1 MRVAIKLQS
10 ADHVLVASD
19 PVDVTSQRAYRKA
32 SSLYDDGQTL
42 IKDNPTWKS
51 DADKLRKEIES
62 FFNALSHDKTSG
74 ELVDA
79 IETFGE
85 DSVEA
90 GQVGWSSLKSEGR
103 GLYRDAVNVILP
115 RLVSLVK
122 EIPVPRI
129 EFKSAG
135 EFDLDRQSSRPNP
148 ELMISRFLFFLYQT
162 STSLSMT

>member
-1 MRVAIKLQS
+1 M
-10 ADHVLVASD
+10 
-19 PVDVTSQRAYRKA
+19 
-32 SSLYDDGQTL
+32 

-135 EFDLDRQSSRPNP
+135 ESDLDRRSSRPDS
-148 ELMISRFLFFLYQT
+148 ELMISRFPPFFSPPDVDLVIDDLTLESASFIPDSIKFVAHNDFEFVQGYAT
-162 STSLSMT
+162 CELGRLH